1 MSGATDV
8 QLFNQLV
15 SNANALFL
23 SDADFVTINGITKPT
38 LKKIYAEFLASIGT
52 YPTVAEG
59 LTKTNGTG
67 TDNRFF
73 TVPSTGDKAETR
85 YRNDAG
91 VAVEINSILSFIAD
105 GLTINR
111 GKGYPLRQKIRAG
124 VTSAQS
130 ASWNKSILDVV
141 VVNARQGEYYRISYQ
156 ANENG
161 GNGFNWIIEK
171 YDSATYA
178 TTAAGRVELIPL
190 AGTQPQI
197 TRAGGIQTVVL
208 VPTSRPEMQFKIT
221 VDPAGLPAAGTPINS
236 NSNSGFDAW
245 SWIIDESCYTY
256 ASEYKSPQIDTLS
269 INASKVFPLSLA
281 TPRNATVSADYQPF
295 RDLFLDIEVLGAED
309 GKLYRVAYITCVAV
323 VGSGGVVVTGLS
335 SIGLIL
341 EEFDKATYES
351 ASVAVRLQH
360 FTTIAGTLKRAGGV
374 QTLTVATTVKPYV
387 KFKLTVDGSKLPA
400 DGSAYAAVNTG
411 FPGYSWIIDESRYK
425 QAITAIPSGDGQK
438 TGIYYT
444 YNATTKALTYAY
456 VSGDYAY
463 RVTVRPAAI
472 NSLPNL
478 TRIDR
483 APKVADLSAATWT
496 MLSDVETDYLP
507 PMIVQALSNGDGGA
521 RYYTGGAHGSD
532 GNAGGEATAKNV
544 LFAIYADGQLVDK
557 TNSGYVTSLECM
569 IVNHLFAYNTIT
581 LGRYA
586 LQQAFS
592 LDMSGSGMQIHA
604 QITALEA
611 VAVSVD
617 NGPQAY
623 FGGFNTTQMLPDSQ
637 SPARVALDATQ
648 SSGARTAYPKA
659 WLLLM
664 KSSNGT
670 MACWVDRAYEAGDGR
685 YVSPS
690 ASFIR
695 GGQEPDG
702 PPRAKFYNAIVA
714 AMSATLSAGESYKW
728 RGGYHF
734 FSDTAETGFDTKAAL
749 SVGRRKMV
757 AVTTA
762 GESLAI

>member
-38 LKKIYAEFLASIGT
+38 LRKIYAEFLASVGT

-73 TVPSTGDKAETR
+73 SVPSTGDKAETR

-91 VAVEINSILSFIAD
+91 VAVEINSILSFVAD

-124 VTSAQS
+124 VTSALSS
-130 ASWNKSILDVV
+130 AWNKSILAVV

-197 TRAGGIQTVVL
+197 TRSGGIQTVVL

-236 NSNSGFDAW
+236 NSNSAFDAW

-309 GKLYRVAYITCVAV
+309 GKLYRVAYITCAAV

-341 EEFDKATYES
+341 EEFDKATYET

-360 FTTIAGTLKRAGGV
+360 FTTIAGTLKRAGGI
-374 QTLTVATTVKPYV
+374 QTLTVATTVKQYV

-425 QAITAIPSGDGQK
+425 QAITAIPTGDGQK
-438 TGIYYT
+438 TGVYYT

-496 MLSDVETDYLP
+496 TLSDVETDYLP
-507 PMIVQALSNGDGGA
+507 PMIVQALNNGDSA
-521 RYYTGGAHGSD
+521 PRYYTGGAHGSD
-532 GNAGGEATAKNV
+532 GNAGGVATAKNV
-544 LFAIYADGQLVDK
+544 LFAIYADGQLVEK
-557 TNSGYVTSLECM
+557 TNSGYVNSLECM
-569 IVNHLFAYNTIT
+569 IIDHLFAYNTIS
-581 LGRYA
+581 LGRYVM
-586 LQQAFS
+586 QQAFS
-592 LDMSGSGMQIHA
+592 LNMSGSGMQIDA
-604 QITALEA
+604 EMTALEP

-623 FGGFNTTQMLPDSQ
+623 FGGFNDTQMLPDSQ
-637 SPARVALDATQ
+637 LPTRVALDATQ
-648 SSGARTAYPKA
+648 LSGPRTAYPKA

-664 KSSNGT
+664 KSGNGT
-670 MACWVDRAYEAGDGR
+670 MACWVDRGYEAGDGR
-685 YVSPS
+685 YVSPG

-695 GGQEPDG
+695 GGQEPGG
-702 PPRAKFYNAIVA
+702 PFRAKFYNAIVA
-714 AMSATLSAGESYKW
+714 AMSATLSTGESYKW

-734 FSDTAETGFDTKAAL
+734 FSDTAESGFDTKAAL
-749 SVGRRKMV
+749 TVGSRKLV

-762 GESLAI
+762 GASLAV